1 MKDTVTKGTGNSRSL
16 RTVPNALT
24 LYPTYESM
32 MQALITGS
40 FPVDLGQLNPA
51 GLTQKG
57 NDLNKANLC
66 SDALCSA
73 LGLPTTAT
81 PTQAM
86 EKLRQMAVA
95 AQSAVNAR
103 AMCEVVSYTGTG
115 VAKTESNPMSIKF
128 SFAPKL
134 IICTYDENGSVAQYD
149 RWLWP
154 TDVWGTSY
162 TPGKNFGPS
171 RTGNS
176 DFSLYTYGKKST
188 DGKSFYWYGY
198 ARRGTETPTAYVLN
212 NLANKVYRYIGI
224 G

>member
-73 LGLPTTAT
+73 LGLPTTAV
-81 PTQAM
+81 PNDAM
-86 EKLRQMAVA
+86 DKLRQMAKT
-95 AQSAVNAR
+95 AQDTGNAKAR
-103 AMCEVVSYTGTG
+103 AAFGSYTGT
-115 VAKTESNPMSIKF
+115 
-128 SFAPKL
+128 APL
-134 IICTYDENGSVAQYD
+134 NGSQTIPLPGVPICVIITTAAGFWMSGASVILAPGYD
-149 RWLWP
+149 SM
-154 TDVWGTSY
+154 TNVE
-162 TPGKNFGPS
+162 
-171 RTGNS
+171 
-176 DFSLYTYGKKST
+176 
-188 DGKSFYWYGY
+188 
-198 ARRGTETPTAYVLN
+198 ARPADLPTATISGTIMTVFNRSNLGV
-212 NLANKVYRYIGI
+212 NLATKTWVYRYLCIY
-224 G
+224 